1 MQRCEGHFN
10 VERNCQIKYYRFSA
24 RVKKIQRKK
33 NGGRMMVILI
43 MRERT
48 EGAES
53 RRIFDTR
60 DGEEDEGG
68 HGDGDLQ

>member
-1 MQRCEGHFN
+1 M
-10 VERNCQIKYYRFSA
+10 
-24 RVKKIQRKK
+24 KKIQRKK